1 MFNLS
6 ARVAQHPIN
15 DGPYLR
21 HLRTADVFN
30 EVQEAR
36 LDAFKALAEVNAAM
50 KAHEDAMTRYEA
62 AQAKAESVAGVE
74 AMITEMEGL

>member
-21 HLRTADVFN
+21 HLRGADIFNAVTATR
-30 EVQEAR
+30 EA
-36 LDAFKALAEVNAAM
+36 AEKALADVNAAM
-50 KAHEDAMTRYEA
+50 LIHEQAVEAHDAEL
-62 AQAKAESVAGVE
+62 AKAEIFES
-74 AMITEMEGL
+74 MEGL

>member
-36 LDAFKALAEVNAAM
+36 LDAFKALAAVNAAM

-62 AQAKAESVAGVE
+62 AQAKAEIFES
-74 AMITEMEGL
+74 MEGL

>member
-36 LDAFKALAEVNAAM
+36 LDAFKALAEVDAAM
-50 KAHEDAMTRYEA
+50 RAHEDAMTRYEA
-62 AQAKAESVAGVE
+62 AQAKAEIFES
-74 AMITEMEGL
+74 MEGL